1 MQNVWYKKVCL
12 EPLTWSF
19 PTEATFLLRDEI
31 QNKNFR
37 LRITFQI
44 QIFGTVDDLS
54 DYLGVDFQAVG
65 IAVVPRD
72 DNIVPLVVIQ
82 GAVTVAF
89 DHIGTIAEIK
99 HIVYVPTRDRKKKKS
114 TQSLQVPWNVS
125 VANTY
130 ISKTRGFKSPMQTWP
145 NIAIK
150 YIEKNC
156 Q

>member
-1 MQNVWYKKVCL
+1 MVQKICL
-12 EPLTWSF
+12 EPLKWSF

-31 QNKNFR
+31 QNKPFS

-44 QIFGTVDDLS
+44 QIFGTIDDLS

-65 IAVVPRD
+65 IAVIPSD
-72 DNIVPLVVIQ
+72 DNIMPLVVIQ

-89 DHIGTIAEIK
+89 DHIGTIAKIK
-99 HIVYVPTRDRKKKKS
+99 HIVYIPMRDKKKS
-114 TQSLQVPWNVS
+114 TQSLQVPLSGS
-125 VANTY
+125 VAITHT
-130 ISKTRGFKSPMQTWP
+130 SKSRGFKSPMQTCP

-150 YIEKNC
+150 YTENNC

>member
-1 MQNVWYKKVCL
+1 MQNVWYKNICL

-82 GAVTVAF
+82 GVVTVAF

-99 HIVYVPTRDRKKKKS
+99 HIVYVPTRDQKKKKKKHTITS
-114 TQSLQVPWNVS
+114 GTMKCFSSKHIYIKNKGLQ
-125 VANTY
+125 
-130 ISKTRGFKSPMQTWP
+130 ISHADLAEHSS
-145 NIAIK
+145 
-150 YIEKNC
+150 
-156 Q
+156 